1 MWFWQEIGWVFFIN
15 GLYGIRIL
23 TRVYIAS
30 KSPNPLF
37 LSFNNN
43 DRTLFLYHPSQKPS
57 TADTF
62 SSKKSTSNTDFAS
75 SLQVRLCSI
84 ITDCHRYIIYHIFN
98 LKTLNL
104 SLNKLSIRYVFFSI
118 LTGCNL
124 KFL

>member
-1 MWFWQEIGWVFFIN
+1 MWFWREIGWVFFIN

-37 LSFNNN
+37 LSFNNT
-43 DRTLFLYHPSQKPS
+43 DRTRFLYHPSQNPS
-57 TADTF
+57 TTDTF
-62 SSKKSTSNTDFAS
+62 SSKKSTSNTDFTS

-84 ITDCHRYIIYHIFN
+84 ITDCHRYIIYHIFT